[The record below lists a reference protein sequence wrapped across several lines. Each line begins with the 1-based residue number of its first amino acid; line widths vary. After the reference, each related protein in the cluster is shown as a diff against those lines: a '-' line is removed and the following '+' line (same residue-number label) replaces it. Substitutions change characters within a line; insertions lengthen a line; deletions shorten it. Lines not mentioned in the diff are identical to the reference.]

1 MASKTNVVT
10 WDSQGPDDII
20 YACEH
25 DDLRTLTS
33 VTVPEHAVAIF
44 VRDGQLTGVLEPGRH
59 LITSSNIPWLTKLY
73 NLALGYKETPFKV
86 QIIFVSQKM
95 FNGKWGI
102 RGMIKAAPGYE
113 VPITLMAN
121 GDYQFRINDIP
132 VFYTQVLGGLQN
144 YTTGDL
150 NAFMRGFIN
159 EQVTQQLTQQFY
171 MDVLNNLEKASTTTK
186 VMVEQYFQQRG
197 IELLSLKI
205 AEVRTT
211 EEDQQK
217 VFEFLQFNSAN
228 GEAFRRY
235 EIMESMANAIGT
247 RAGAAGAAVAHHDVP
262 VLRQPEPLSLQ
273 VLQQL
278 RQTLAPDA
286 DAAGCGP
293 PGTAPAGG
301 SAAGCGPGRTGRGA
315 EIQQLPVLRP
325 EHIGPSQDP
334 QVLPLLLR
342 AALLNHLTRPP
353 GREPFSERIRCK
365 RMGGRLDR
373 AVAHHPS
380 SISLALAYFLRQCS
394 LFFSETSARAL
405 RDSFALC
412 STSAIFTALAMGLPF
427 RAVTYSS

>member
-132 VFYTQVLGGLQN
+132 VFYTQRLGGLQN
-144 YTTGDL
+144 HTTGDL

-235 EIMESMANAIGT
+235 
-247 RAGAAGAAVAHHDVP
+247 
-262 VLRQPEPLSLQ
+262 
-273 VLQQL
+273 
-278 RQTLAPDA
+278 
-286 DAAGCGP
+286 
-293 PGTAPAGG
+293 
-301 SAAGCGPGRTGRGA
+301 
-315 EIQQLPVLRP
+315 
-325 EHIGPSQDP
+325 
-334 QVLPLLLR
+334 
-342 AALLNHLTRPP
+342 
-353 GREPFSERIRCK
+353 
-365 RMGGRLDR
+365 
-373 AVAHHPS
+373 
-380 SISLALAYFLRQCS
+380 
-394 LFFSETSARAL
+394 
-405 RDSFALC
+405 
-412 STSAIFTALAMGLPF
+412 
-427 RAVTYSS
+427 

>member
-102 RGMIKAAPGYE
+102 RGMIKAAPGYK
-113 VPITLMAN
+113 VPITLMAI

-247 RAGAAGAAVAHHDVP
+247 SEGGAAMGTGMLLFPQMYQQLQQQPIAGVTGAPAAASSPTTMCPYCGSPNPYPYKFCNNCGKPSPAMTAGGVLDPSPAGAPGASTGDSS
-262 VLRQPEPLSLQ
+262 EPP
-273 VLQQL
+273 
-278 RQTLAPDA
+278 RFKNCPY
-286 DAAGCGP
+286 CG
-293 PGTAPAGG
+293 
-301 SAAGCGPGRTGRGA
+301 
-315 EIQQLPVLRP
+315 
-325 EHIGPSQDP
+325 QD
-334 QVLPLLLR
+334 
-342 AALLNHLTRPP
+342 
-353 GREPFSERIRCK
+353 
-365 RMGGRLDR
+365 
-373 AVAHHPS
+373 
-380 SISLALAYFLRQCS
+380 IS
-394 LFFSETSARAL
+394 
-405 RDSFALC
+405 
-412 STSAIFTALAMGLPF
+412 GLPKTPKF
-427 RAVTYSS
+427 CPYCAEKLY